1 MLVRHFQSSH
11 PKYLR
16 SESAMFKWSAWTRIP
31 RRNGSSQG
39 WVFQEMARMYDIDKW
54 IVFVELDKESYV
66 SDLAGPCKSSIDMTS
81 SGHYRRTIL
90 SAQGFQEM
98 AENEAH
104 FRDGQPIA
112 ARGFTKYVSDI
123 GLQPTAD
130 RDQITVFDQIYSTIS
145 NTSPHFP
152 GYLGGGIPTPHDI
165 DACPPLPRHRHG

>member
-16 SESAMFKWSAWTRIP
+16 SESVMFKHGHLGHPTHPTEERVFP
-31 RRNGSSQG
+31 RR
-39 WVFQEMARMYDIDKW
+39 VFQEMARMYDIDKW

-130 RDQITVFDQIYSTIS
+130 RDQITVFGQIHSTIS

-152 GYLGGGIPTPHDI
+152 GYLGEDPHTP
-165 DACPPLPRHRHG
+165 